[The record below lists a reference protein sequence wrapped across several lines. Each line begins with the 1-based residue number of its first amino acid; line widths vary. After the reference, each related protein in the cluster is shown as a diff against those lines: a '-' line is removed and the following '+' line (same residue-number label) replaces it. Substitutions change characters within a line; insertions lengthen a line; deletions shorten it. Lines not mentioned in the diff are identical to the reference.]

1 LFVLVK
7 NLFFDDFENAI
18 LFRSTKKSVR
28 KCYVRLSCVG
38 IVSLYILFSESGYSL
53 LFLYCQIC
61 SLSLFKKKR
70 IFFHF
75 PFNSSFGCAV
85 LIEYQR
91 EEPDRQ
97 VQKENSKMALSI
109 FTNASSMASVNALN
123 KSNSMLSTAM
133 ERLGTGKRINSAA
146 DDAAGL
152 QIATRLQGQT
162 NGMAVAQ
169 RNISDATALMQ
180 TAEGAFDEVSNI
192 MYRMKDLA
200 TQASNDTNSK
210 KDREAIDSE
219 LNSLNDELRNIMGNT
234 SYAGEKLFGAS
245 GKFANDLNFQI
256 GTTSGESLV
265 VKMSDKLNGAT
276 GAVNNASGGFSELE
290 TGSYW
295 NGASGLITLA
305 DDDSQT
311 SVDNAKALIDNL
323 NTALDSV
330 GSVRSSFGA
339 TINRLGHT
347 AANLANMKDNTDLAL
362 GNIRDADFASEAS
375 SMTRNQMLAQT
386 SMSMLK
392 QSNSM
397 SGMVMSLLG

>member
-1 LFVLVK
+1 
-7 NLFFDDFENAI
+7 
-18 LFRSTKKSVR
+18 
-28 KCYVRLSCVG
+28 
-38 IVSLYILFSESGYSL
+38 
-53 LFLYCQIC
+53 
-61 SLSLFKKKR
+61 
-70 IFFHF
+70 
-75 PFNSSFGCAV
+75 
-85 LIEYQR
+85 
-91 EEPDRQ
+91 
-97 VQKENSKMALSI
+97 MALSI

-169 RNISDATALMQ
+169 RNISDATALLQ

-200 TQASNDTNSK
+200 SQAANDTNGTE
-210 KDREAIDSE
+210 DRAALQSEMDE
-219 LNSLNDELRNIMGNT
+219 LNSELTNIMGNT
-234 SYAGEKLFGAS
+234 KYAGENLFGAS
-245 GKFANDLNFQI
+245 GKFSNTMNFQI
-256 GTTSGESLV
+256 GASAEEKLELN
-265 VKMSDKLNGAT
+265 VKT
-276 GAVNNASGGFSELE
+276 ELDNV
-290 TGSYW
+290 T
-295 NGASGLITLA
+295 GASGMGALSAGDITTVSGA
-305 DDDSQT
+305 QAMMT
-311 SVDNAKALIDNL
+311 SIEDAVS
-323 NTALDSV
+323 TV
-330 GSVRSSFGA
+330 GTLRSKLGA
-339 TINRLGHT
+339 NINRLGHT